1 MDVRIRGAVWTLT
14 LGTLGLVGC
23 GGTAESAEEPRGTD
37 PVIEAGAVDA
47 GVTQP
52 PSVEGTSPVAEATPV
67 RPPGPATPPAARA
80 PSRTPAPPPPAE
92 EPAEPAPPPVLA
104 AGSTMTLSLDAGL
117 STKDNAAGD
126 AFTASVVADVLAPD
140 GQVLI
145 AAGSRVRGQ
154 VVESRE
160 SPSSEEPATLVLGV
174 LSIETAAGELPLVA
188 DVEDLQV
195 QTEARD
201 SDGTTAGKVA
211 AGAAVGAIV
220 GKIAGNKNRTAVKGA
235 VVGAAAGAVVAA
247 VTKGGHASVPQGA
260 HMVIR
265 LAQPLVIG

>member
-1 MDVRIRGAVWTLT
+1 MDSRIRGAAWTLA

-23 GGTAESAEEPRGTD
+23 GGTAESAEEPQSTN
-37 PVIEAGAVDA
+37 PVVEAGALDA
-47 GVTQP
+47 GVAQT
-52 PSVEGTSPVAEATPV
+52 PSVEEAPPVVQATPS
-67 RPPGPATPPAARA
+67 RPPSPPARAAARA
-80 PSRTPAPPPPAE
+80 PARTPAPPPPPE
-92 EPAEPAPPPVLA
+92 EPAEAAPPPVLA
-104 AGSTMTLSLDAGL
+104 AGSTMTLSLDAAL

-126 AFTASVVADVLAPD
+126 GFTASVVADVLAPD

-160 SPSSEEPATLVLGV
+160 SPSSDEPATLVLGV

-188 DVEDLQV
+188 DIEDLQV

-260 HMVIR
+260 RMVIR
-265 LAQPLVIG
+265 LGQPLVIG